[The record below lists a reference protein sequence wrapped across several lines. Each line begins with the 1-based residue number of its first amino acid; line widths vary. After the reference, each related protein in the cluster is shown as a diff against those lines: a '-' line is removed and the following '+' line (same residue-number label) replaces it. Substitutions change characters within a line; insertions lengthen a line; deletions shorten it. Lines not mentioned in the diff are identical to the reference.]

1 MRETGS
7 AQSQLI
13 KVDCWACANDPIGPL
28 QTSQDGSRTLIG
40 PAHFATVAQS
50 HVHQHNFLVL
60 HNTVDS
66 YSGIV
71 FRCSAMHAHLKSH
84 LNLHRP
90 SGGVVEFACI
100 RAFKNL
106 FFSNTFLCVAASVGE
121 CALCLLL
128 SCSQPPWRPTM
139 KILLAGVVC
148 PFACNWL
155 LCGMQTLA
163 RGNSLEWL

>member
-106 FFSNTFLCVAASVGE
+106 FFFQYFLVCCSECRRMRTLSVA
-121 CALCLLL
+121 LLL
-128 SCSQPPWRPTM
+128 PAA
-139 KILLAGVVC
+139 LATHYEDPASG
-148 PFACNWL
+148 
-155 LCGMQTLA
+155 CGL
-163 RGNSLEWL
+163 SFCL